1 MSARWP
7 PSATPVSP
15 SLPGSPHRPIVRLRL
30 APRHARNAGEPI
42 GGFGVHLSGGGV
54 GSYGDASMR
63 SKLINDAAQKTYALI
78 LDTGDEVMTCLAGF
92 AEREHLAAS
101 QFTAIGAFSDAVL
114 GFFDL
119 REKDYRPIPVHDQ
132 VEVLS
137 LVGDVAVEDGRP
149 KVHAHVVIGDR
160 QGHTRGGHL
169 LRAHVRPTL
178 EIIITES
185 PAHLHRRHD
194 PETGLSLIRF
204 A

>member
-1 MSARWP
+1 
-7 PSATPVSP
+7 
-15 SLPGSPHRPIVRLRL
+15 
-30 APRHARNAGEPI
+30 
-42 GGFGVHLSGGGV
+42 
-54 GSYGDASMR
+54 MR

-78 LDTGDEVMTCLAGF
+78 LDSGDEAMACLVEF
-92 AEREHLAAS
+92 ATRQDLSAS

-119 REKDYRPIPVHDQ
+119 KARDYRPIPIHDQ

-137 LVGDVAVEDGRP
+137 LVGDVALEDGEP
-149 KVHAHVVIGDR
+149 KVHAHVVVGDR

-169 LRAHVRPTL
+169 LKAHVRPTL

-194 PETGLSLIRF
+194 AETGLSLIRF